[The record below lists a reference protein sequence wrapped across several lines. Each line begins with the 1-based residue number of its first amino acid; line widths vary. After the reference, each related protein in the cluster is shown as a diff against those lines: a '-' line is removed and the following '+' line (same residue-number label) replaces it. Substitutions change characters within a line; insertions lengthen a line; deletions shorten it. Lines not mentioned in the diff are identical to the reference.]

1 MHQLVHARSRL
12 SARPLTDAFRA
23 ATVVLVSATMLAVCG
38 LLIASGSAHAASTGL
53 QFEPQVEYPTGKMPE
68 GIAAADLTGN
78 GKSDLVTA
86 DKEANKVSVLI
97 NNGNGT
103 FEAPAEYSTGV
114 GPDAVA
120 LADLTGNGKLDIVTA
135 DGTGNT
141 VSVLLGNGDGT
152 FQPQVE
158 YPAGADPVAVAVAD
172 LGNGHPDIV
181 VADKEGNTVAVLVG
195 KGDGTFEPL
204 KQFAT
209 GGEKPEGVAVANL
222 GNGTADIVA
231 TNAATNNVSVLLG
244 KGDGTFVEPA
254 ATYSLGVGPSGT
266 GTGPVGVALA
276 DLKGNGIQDIVT
288 ANEKAGTVSV
298 LLGKGD
304 GTFEEPK
311 EFKAGKKSRAV
322 AVTDLSDDGK
332 PDIATANSSSEANSV
347 SVLLGKGDG
356 TFASGQEF
364 PTGKEPKAI
373 ALADFNVDGKPDIVT
388 ANAGANSA
396 SVLIDNNIGVLSA
409 SPSSLTFG
417 PQLFGTSS
425 AAQTVTVKNTGAAP
439 MAISAVTLGGKAPA
453 SFAASGCTGA
463 SLAVNASCSVT
474 VTFKPTGEKG
484 YGELKAEAT
493 VASSVGTKVLKL
505 VGTGLPPAA
514 IVKTEPVSE
523 IVGPYAT
530 LSGRVISQGAGEF
543 WFEYG
548 PTTAYGSVTPKL
560 PLSSSF
566 NPQLLGTTLLLAPGR
581 YHYRIVAQNLAGTV
595 AGADQKFVI
604 APEGPLLRLLK
615 HGHLASV
622 LAHGL
627 RLRLSESS
635 PVIVTVKLQIDA
647 AAARAAHLA
656 STKTKRNAKVTV
668 GSARVVLGTATKTI
682 AVHFAANARHKLE
695 GLKHLKLAIVATPST
710 RDGVVGEVARITAAL
725 NS

>member
-1 MHQLVHARSRL
+1 MYQLVHTRSRL
-12 SARPLTDAFRA
+12 LARPPTDAFRA
-23 ATVVLVSATMLAVCG
+23 AAFALVVASLFGVCG
-38 LLIASGSAHAASTGL
+38 LLIAPGSAHAASTGL
-53 QFEPQVEYPTGKMPE
+53 QFEPQLEYPTGKPPE
-68 GIAAADLTGN
+68 GIAAGDLTGD
-78 GKSDLVTA
+78 GKPDLVTA
-86 DKEANKVSVLI
+86 DKEANAVSVLI
-97 NNGNGT
+97 NKGNGT
-103 FEAPAEYSTGV
+103 FQAPSEYSTGV

-135 DGTGNT
+135 NGTGKS
-141 VSVLLGNGDGT
+141 VSVLLGNGDGS
-152 FQPQVE
+152 FQAQAE
-158 YPAGADPVAVAVAD
+158 FPAGADPVAVAVAD

-181 VADKEGNTVAVLVG
+181 VADKEGNTVGVLLG

-204 KQFAT
+204 KQFST

-231 TNAATNNVSVLLG
+231 TNAATNNVSVLVG
-244 KGDGTFVEPA
+244 KGDGTFAEPA
-254 ATYSLGVGPSGT
+254 TTYSLGLGPSGT
-266 GTGPVGVALA
+266 GTAPVGVALA

-322 AVTDLSDDGK
+322 AISDLSDDGK
-332 PDIATANSSSEANSV
+332 PDIATANASSEANSV

-356 TFASGQEF
+356 TFAGRQEF
-364 PTGKEPKAI
+364 PTGKEPKALV
-373 ALADFNVDGKPDIVT
+373 LADFNGDGKPDIAT
-388 ANAGANSA
+388 ANSGASSA

-409 SPSSLTFG
+409 SPSSLTFA
-417 PQLFGTSS
+417 PQLFGTRS
-425 AAQTVTVKNTGAAP
+425 AAQTVTVTNTGAAP
-439 MAISAVTLGGKAPA
+439 MTVSGVTLGGKAPA
-453 SFAASGCTGA
+453 SFAASGCAGA

-474 VTFKPTGEKG
+474 LTFKPSGEKG

-493 VASSVGTKVLKL
+493 VATSVGTKVLKL

-523 IVGPYAT
+523 VVGPYAT
-530 LSGRVISQGAGEF
+530 LSGKVLSQGAGEF

-548 PTTAYGSVTPKL
+548 PTTAYGKVTPKL

-566 NPQLLGTTLLLAPGR
+566 SAQLLSATLLLAPGR

-595 AGADQKFVI
+595 YGSDQKFAI

-615 HGHLASV
+615 HGHLAAV
-622 LAHGL
+622 LARGL
-627 RLRLSESS
+627 RLRLSEGS
-635 PVIVTVKLQIDA
+635 PVIVTVKLQIA
-647 AAARAAHLA
+647 AATARAAHLA
-656 STKTKRNAKVTV
+656 SSKTKRNAKVTV
-668 GSARVVLGTATKTI
+668 GSARVVLGAAAKTI
-682 AVHFAANARHKLE
+682 TLHFSANARRKLA
-695 GLKHLKLAIVATPST
+695 GLRHLKLAIVATPST
-710 RDGVVGEVARITAAL
+710 HDGVVGEIARITASL